1 MVEKIRVKDVILH
14 IGFLSMRIGI
24 VPTMANG
31 QRNANKDNLM
41 KYALIARKARCD
53 TPENHLYRCAKAP
66 VIAPYN

>member
-24 VPTMANG
+24 VPTMTNE
-31 QRNANKDNLM
+31 QRNAIKDNLM

-53 TPENHLYRCAKAP
+53 TPENHL
-66 VIAPYN
+66 